1 MGHGAW
7 SQKPGTWDKEKG
19 MIIINWGKDMNDFR
33 FKDLQIWN
41 DAIGISELLFD
52 IADLSDERRYYK
64 FAEQLRAASMSITN
78 NIAEGSGS
86 FSDRE
91 FANFLNVSRRSVY
104 ECANILY
111 LFERRNII
119 NESTLSEMLG
129 KLVVISKMITNFRK
143 TLLRIEK

>member
-1 MGHGAW
+1 
-7 SQKPGTWDKEKG
+7 
-19 MIIINWGKDMNDFR
+19 MIIINWKKDMNDFR